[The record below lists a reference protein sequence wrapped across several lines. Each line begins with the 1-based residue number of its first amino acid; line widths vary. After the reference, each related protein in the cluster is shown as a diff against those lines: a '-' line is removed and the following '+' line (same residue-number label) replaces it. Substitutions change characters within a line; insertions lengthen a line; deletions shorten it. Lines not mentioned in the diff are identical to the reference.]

1 MNRRS
6 KYLADLFATIFDQR
20 PAFRTAVDGRPIIEQ
35 CRDLI
40 SARGEAATMRLAES
54 ILATYQG
61 LSSHERL
68 AFFDYLADELDLDA
82 VRLEELAGAYRE
94 SPTTGSLKSL
104 MQAAEPAR
112 QELFRRLNQ
121 SEGATAQLVS
131 MRADL
136 LTLIADHPQYG
147 RIDLDFAH
155 LFTSWFNRGF
165 LVLRR
170 IDWDTPAS
178 ILEKIIAYEAVHEIN
193 DWDDLRRR
201 IQPADRRCYAY
212 FHPRVPNDPLIFVA
226 VALTKGV
233 PTSVQDV
240 LATGRTALE
249 AGDADTAVFYS
260 ISNCQ
265 RGLHGISFG
274 DSLIKQVVADLSS
287 ELPGLRTFITLSPL
301 PGLRRWLETQAG
313 EADPR
318 PARIIE
324 AVEAADDDADALDS
338 IGDDLREMAAVY
350 LAVEKRP
357 DGRPVDAVARFHL
370 ANGAQIDNI
379 LTSADLSPNGI
390 AQSVGAM
397 VNYRYDPQHVETNC
411 DAFATKQTVALSR
424 SVQALVRAKPKVAA
438 PAR

>member
-20 PAFRTAVDGRPIIEQ
+20 PAFRIAVDGRPIIEQ
-35 CRDLI
+35 CRDLML
-40 SARGEAATMRLAES
+40 ARGEAATLRLAES
-54 ILATYQG
+54 ILATYQE
-61 LSSHERL
+61 LSSDERL

-82 VRLEELAGAYRE
+82 ARLEELAGAYRE
-94 SPTTGSLKSL
+94 GPTTGSFKSL
-104 MQAAEPAR
+104 MQAAEPSR
-112 QELFRRLNQ
+112 QELFRKLNQ
-121 SEGATAQLVS
+121 SEDATAQLVA

-136 LTLIADHPQYG
+136 LALIADHPQYG

-178 ILEKIIAYEAVHEIN
+178 VLEKIIAYEAVHEIN

-233 PTSVQDV
+233 PASVQSV
-240 LATGRTALE
+240 LATDRTPLE

-265 RGLHGISFG
+265 RGLHGVSFG
-274 DSLIKQVVADLSS
+274 DSLIKQVVADLSG
-287 ELPGLRTFITLSPL
+287 ELPGLRTFITLSPI

-318 PARIIE
+318 PARIL
-324 AVEAADDDADALDS
+324 AAADGTDTDALDPIS
-338 IGDDLREMAAVY
+338 GDLREMAAVY
-350 LAVEKRP
+350 LATQKRS

-370 ANGAQIDNI
+370 ANGAQIDNV
-379 LTSADLSPNGI
+379 LTGADLSPNGI

-397 VNYRYDPQHVETNC
+397 VNYRYDPQQVETNC
-411 DAFATKQTVALSR
+411 QQFASDQTVVLSR
-424 SVQALVRAKPKVAA
+424 SVQTLVRAKPKVAA